1 MQYDES
7 QRKELWLRYLT
18 TPYPKIK
25 HDQLVQIAGQLATV
39 QSDFGVALQQLIP
52 DELSKW
58 QKEKREVKASLL
70 SDAEHIKTTA
80 YRLVDN
86 FIEQTDLYDDIVDN
100 SFSPQQPDDQIRSIT
115 AFARIIRYRQQRQH

>member
-1 MQYDES
+1 MMLRPPRSTLFPYTTPSDLVLERNELKVFWILFEIAAGVFMQYDES

-58 QKEKREVKASLL
+58 QKEKL
-70 SDAEHIKTTA
+70 
-80 YRLVDN
+80 
-86 FIEQTDLYDDIVDN
+86 
-100 SFSPQQPDDQIRSIT
+100 
-115 AFARIIRYRQQRQH
+115 